1 MINKT
6 LHIEAYVASYGRTC
20 IIEYKYH
27 IAENYNNDLFD
38 RAICKKDEKKYYIG
52 KLKTIA
58 VF

>member
-1 MINKT
+1 M
-6 LHIEAYVASYGRTC
+6 ASYGRTC

-27 IAENYNNDLFD
+27 IAYNYNNDLFD